1 MPATVLR
8 AARGILPALSI
19 ALLIQL
25 GIADTAR
32 SQSQP
37 APAQPAPGASGPVSS
52 APMTALVEQLLDL
65 FPKFQGEVLE
75 AQGDTLTLGAGVRAG
90 ARVGLEVEVYRE
102 GREIKHPRTGEVLGR
117 AEDVLGTARITQA
130 QESLAVAQAPA
141 GVQVKPGDRFRVSSA
156 KVKIVLLPL
165 LGSLRET
172 LVETATQEIVE
183 RLASTG
189 RFQVTMGDSI
199 NVYLA
204 QQRITASDFLG
215 GKGVR
220 EASQQFKAD
229 NILAVYFT
237 RAQGKPFMDVRFFSA
252 PRPDPAVTTSFF
264 VPPSTLRAANPGP
277 RFSQGGPANPPQA
290 RQRTLLQRLLGGEM
304 EAGSYSTGENSLPLR
319 EVAKFKFPV
328 LVMDIAVAPADK
340 LPRMVVSDG
349 DQIYMYRIVNQKV
362 EPEWT
367 KSVRSLGKVFSLQLA
382 DLNGDGQLEVIGN
395 RYAPRIGLNSFVI
408 ETKDGKP
415 SMAIE
420 YVTDFLFAVDLKGE
434 GVKQTLWMQRYSP
447 EDFFTL
453 GQADQMSLKDGKL
466 TTDKTV
472 RVPATFR
479 PMGAAFSNV
488 MGKDTRSLALIDE
501 FNRLQIVNEGE
512 ELWRSSTQVGG
523 GYQTVELVGAVRS
536 SRMDRSKFFKI
547 EPTPLAVDLDG
558 DGIDELIV
566 PQNLVRE
573 GLLAVVFKG
582 PAGFRLQSINS
593 GFEGGIT
600 CLGAYKTEDSAQ
612 PTIIASVVRF
622 SGLTKTFGGGETQI
636 IMTVP
641 QE

>member
-1 MPATVLR
+1 MLR
-8 AARGILPALSI
+8 WARGILSALPI
-19 ALLIQL
+19 ALLIVI
-25 GIADTAR
+25 GIADTAQP
-32 SQSQP
+32 QSSP
-37 APAQPAPGASGPVSS
+37 SQPAPGASGPVSS

-102 GREIKHPRTGEVLGR
+102 GREIKHPRTGEILGR

-130 QESLAVAQAPA
+130 QETLSVAQAPA
-141 GVQVKPGDRFRVSSA
+141 GLQIKPGDRFRVSSA

-172 LVETATQEIVE
+172 LVETATQEMVE

-290 RQRTLLQRLLGGEM
+290 RPRTLLQRLLGGQM

-319 EVAKFKFPV
+319 EVAKFNFPV
-328 LVMDIAVAPADK
+328 LAMDIAVAPADK
-340 LPRMVVSDG
+340 LPHMVVSDG
-349 DQIYMYRIVNQKV
+349 DQIYMYRIVNQKI

-395 RYAPRIGLNSFVI
+395 RYAPRVGLNAFVL

-415 SMAIE
+415 SFAIE

-453 GQADQMSLKDGKL
+453 GQADQMTLKDGKL

-472 RVPATFR
+472 RVPGTFR

-523 GYQTVELVGAVRS
+523 SYQTVELVGAVRS
-536 SRMDRSKFFKI
+536 SRMDRSKFFKM

-600 CLGAYKTEDSAQ
+600 CLGAFKTEDSSQ
-612 PTIIASVVRF
+612 PTIIAAVVRF
-622 SGLTKTFGGGETQI
+622 NGLVKSFGGGETQI

>member
-1 MPATVLR
+1 MPATMLR
-8 AARGILPALSI
+8 WARGILSALPI
-19 ALLIQL
+19 ALLIVI
-25 GIADTAR
+25 GIADTAQP
-32 SQSQP
+32 QSSP
-37 APAQPAPGASGPVSS
+37 SQPAPGASGPVSS

-102 GREIKHPRTGEVLGR
+102 GREIKHPRTGEILGR

-130 QESLAVAQAPA
+130 QETLSVAQAPA
-141 GVQVKPGDRFRVSSA
+141 GLQIKPGDRFRVSSA

-172 LVETATQEIVE
+172 LVETATQEMVE

-290 RQRTLLQRLLGGEM
+290 RPRTLLQRLLGGQM

-319 EVAKFKFPV
+319 EVAKFNFPV
-328 LVMDIAVAPADK
+328 LAMDIAVAPADK
-340 LPRMVVSDG
+340 LPHMVVSDG

-395 RYAPRIGLNSFVI
+395 RYAPRVGLNSFVL

-415 SMAIE
+415 SFAIE

-453 GQADQMSLKDGKL
+453 GQADQMTLKDGKL

-472 RVPATFR
+472 RVPGTFR

-536 SRMDRSKFFKI
+536 SRMDRSKFFKM

-600 CLGAYKTEDSAQ
+600 CLGAFKTEDSSQ
-612 PTIIASVVRF
+612 PTIIAAVVRF
-622 SGLTKTFGGGETQI
+622 NGLVKSFGGGETQI

>member
-1 MPATVLR
+1 MPATMLR
-8 AARGILPALSI
+8 WARGILSALPI
-19 ALLIQL
+19 ALLIVI
-25 GIADTAR
+25 GIADTAQP
-32 SQSQP
+32 QSSP
-37 APAQPAPGASGPVSS
+37 SQPAPGASGPVSS

-102 GREIKHPRTGEVLGR
+102 GREIKHPRTGEILGR

-130 QESLAVAQAPA
+130 QETLSVAQAPA
-141 GVQVKPGDRFRVSSA
+141 GLQIKPGDRFRVSSA

-172 LVETATQEIVE
+172 LVETATQEMVE

-237 RAQGKPFMDVRFFSA
+237 RAQGKPFMEVRFFSA

-277 RFSQGGPANPPQA
+277 RFSQGGPADPPQA
-290 RQRTLLQRLLGGEM
+290 RPRTLLQRLLGGQM

-319 EVAKFKFPV
+319 EVAKFNFPV
-328 LVMDIAVAPADK
+328 LAMDIAVAPADK
-340 LPRMVVSDG
+340 LPHMVVSDG
-349 DQIYMYRIVNQKV
+349 DQIYMYRIVNQKI

-395 RYAPRIGLNSFVI
+395 RYAPRVGLNAFVL

-415 SMAIE
+415 SFAIE

-453 GQADQMSLKDGKL
+453 GQADQMTLKDGKL

-472 RVPATFR
+472 RVPGTFR

-536 SRMDRSKFFKI
+536 SRMDRSKFFKM

-600 CLGAYKTEDSAQ
+600 CLGAFKTEDSSQ
-612 PTIIASVVRF
+612 PTIIAAVVRF
-622 SGLTKTFGGGETQI
+622 NGLVKSFGGGETQI

>member
-1 MPATVLR
+1 MPATMLR
-8 AARGILPALSI
+8 WARGILSALPI
-19 ALLIQL
+19 ALLIVI
-25 GIADTAR
+25 GIADTAQP
-32 SQSQP
+32 QSSP
-37 APAQPAPGASGPVSS
+37 SQPAPGASGPVSS

-102 GREIKHPRTGEVLGR
+102 GREIKHPRTGEILGR

-130 QESLAVAQAPA
+130 QETLSVAQAPA
-141 GVQVKPGDRFRVSSA
+141 GLQIKPGDRFRVSSA

-172 LVETATQEIVE
+172 LVETATQEMVE

-290 RQRTLLQRLLGGEM
+290 RPRTLLQRLLGGQM

-319 EVAKFKFPV
+319 EVAKFNFPV
-328 LVMDIAVAPADK
+328 LAMDIAVAPADR
-340 LPRMVVSDG
+340 LPHMVVSDG
-349 DQIYMYRIVNQKV
+349 DQIYMYRIVNQKI

-395 RYAPRIGLNSFVI
+395 RYAPRVGLNAFVL

-415 SMAIE
+415 SFAIE

-453 GQADQMSLKDGKL
+453 GQADQMTLKDGKL

-472 RVPATFR
+472 RVPGTFR

-536 SRMDRSKFFKI
+536 SRMDRSKFFKM

-600 CLGAYKTEDSAQ
+600 CLGAFKTEDSSQ
-612 PTIIASVVRF
+612 PTIIAAVVRF
-622 SGLTKTFGGGETQI
+622 NGLVKSFGGGETQI

>member
-1 MPATVLR
+1 MPATMLR
-8 AARGILPALSI
+8 WARGILSALPI
-19 ALLIQL
+19 ALLIVI
-25 GIADTAR
+25 GIADTAQP
-32 SQSQP
+32 QSSP
-37 APAQPAPGASGPVSS
+37 SQPAPGASGPVSS

-102 GREIKHPRTGEVLGR
+102 GREIKHPRTGEILGR

-130 QESLAVAQAPA
+130 QETLSVAQAPA
-141 GVQVKPGDRFRVSSA
+141 GLQIKPGDRFRVSSA

-172 LVETATQEIVE
+172 LVETATQEMVE

-290 RQRTLLQRLLGGEM
+290 RPRTLLQRLLGGQM

-319 EVAKFKFPV
+319 EVAKFNFPV
-328 LVMDIAVAPADK
+328 LAMDIAVAPADK
-340 LPRMVVSDG
+340 LPHMVVSDG

-395 RYAPRIGLNSFVI
+395 RYAPRVGLNAFVL

-415 SMAIE
+415 SFAIE

-453 GQADQMSLKDGKL
+453 GQADQMTLKDGKL

-472 RVPATFR
+472 RVPGTFR

-523 GYQTVELVGAVRS
+523 SYQTVELVGAVRS
-536 SRMDRSKFFKI
+536 SRMDRSKFFKM

-600 CLGAYKTEDSAQ
+600 CLGAFKTEDSSQ

-622 SGLTKTFGGGETQI
+622 NGLVKSFGGGETQI

>member
-1 MPATVLR
+1 MPATMLR
-8 AARGILPALSI
+8 WARGILSALPI
-19 ALLIQL
+19 ALLIVI
-25 GIADTAR
+25 GIADTAQP
-32 SQSQP
+32 QSSP
-37 APAQPAPGASGPVSS
+37 SQPAPGASGPVSS

-102 GREIKHPRTGEVLGR
+102 GREIKHPRTGEILGR

-130 QESLAVAQAPA
+130 QETLSVAQAPA
-141 GVQVKPGDRFRVSSA
+141 GLQIKPGDRFRVSSA

-172 LVETATQEIVE
+172 LVETATQEMVE

-290 RQRTLLQRLLGGEM
+290 RPRTLLQRLLGGQM

-319 EVAKFKFPV
+319 EVAKFNFPV
-328 LVMDIAVAPADK
+328 LAMDIAVAPADK
-340 LPRMVVSDG
+340 LPHMVVSDG

-395 RYAPRIGLNSFVI
+395 RYAPRVGLNSFVL

-415 SMAIE
+415 SFAIE

-453 GQADQMSLKDGKL
+453 GQADQMILKDGKL

-472 RVPATFR
+472 RVPGTFR

-536 SRMDRSKFFKI
+536 SRMDRSKFFKM

-600 CLGAYKTEDSAQ
+600 CLGAFKTEDSSQ
-612 PTIIASVVRF
+612 PTIIAAVVRF
-622 SGLTKTFGGGETQI
+622 NGLVKSFGGGETQI

>member
-1 MPATVLR
+1 MRPRTVFRRLCE
-8 AARGILPALSI
+8 ILPGLLI
-19 ALLIQL
+19 ALVAA
-25 GIADTAR
+25 GSAVA
-32 SQSQP
+32 QSQP
-37 APAQPAPGASGPVSS
+37 AKPPAGPTTSAS
-52 APMTALVEQLLDL
+52 MTALVDQLLDL

-75 AQGDTLTLGAGVRAG
+75 AQNGALTLGAGVKAG
-90 ARVGLEVEVYRE
+90 ARPGLEVELYRE

-117 AEDVLGTARITQA
+117 AEDALGTARITQA
-130 QESLAVAQAPA
+130 QEGFSVAQAPA
-141 GVQVKPGDRFRVSSA
+141 GAQVKPGDRFRVSSA
-156 KVKIVLLPL
+156 KVNIVLLPL

-172 LVETATQEIVE
+172 LVETATQELVE
-183 RLASTG
+183 LLAATG
-189 RFQVTMGDSI
+189 RFRVTMGDSI
-199 NVYLA
+199 NVFLA
-204 QQRITASDFLG
+204 QQRLSATDFLA

-220 EASQQFKAD
+220 EASERFKAD

-237 RAQGKPFMDVRFFSA
+237 RAQGKPFMDVRFFAA
-252 PRPDPAVTTSFF
+252 PRPDPTITTSFF

-277 RFSQGGPANPPQA
+277 RFSQGGPNNPPQA
-290 RQRTLLQRLLGGEM
+290 RPRSLLQRLLGGDL
-304 EAGSYSTGENSLPLR
+304 EAGSYSTGDNSLPLR

-328 LVMDIAVAPADK
+328 LAMDIAVAPSDK
-340 LPRMVVSDG
+340 LPHMVVSDG
-349 DQIYMYRIVNQKV
+349 DQIYMYRIVNQKI

-367 KSVRSLGKVFSLQLA
+367 KSMRSLGRVFSLQLA
-382 DLNGDGQLEVIGN
+382 DLGGDGQLEVIGN
-395 RYAPRIGLNSFVI
+395 RYGPAIGLNSFII

-415 SMAIE
+415 SVAIE
-420 YVTDFLFAVDLKGE
+420 YVSDFLFAVDLKGG
-434 GVKQTLWMQRYSP
+434 GVKQTLWMQRFSP
-447 EDFFTL
+447 EYFFTT
-453 GQADQMSLKDGKL
+453 GQADQVTLKDGKL
-466 TTDKTV
+466 TVEKSL
-472 RVPATFR
+472 RVPAAFR

-501 FNRLQIVNEGE
+501 FNRLAIVNEGE
-512 ELWRSSTQVGG
+512 ELWRSSTSVGG
-523 GYQTVELVGAVRS
+523 GYMTVELADAYRS
-536 SRMDRSKFFKI
+536 SKNDRSRFFKI

-600 CLGAYKTEDSAQ
+600 CLGAYRTEDSVQ
-612 PTIIASVVRF
+612 PTIIAAVVRF
-622 SGLTKTFGGGETQI
+622 SGVLLKTSGETQI

>member
-1 MPATVLR
+1 MHRTMLR
-8 AARGILPALSI
+8 RLRELLPALLMGLMVAGS
-19 ALLIQL
+19 AL
-25 GIADTAR
+25 A
-32 SQSQP
+32 QS
-37 APAQPAPGASGPVSS
+37 APAQPQPAQPPPGPVTS
-52 APMTALVEQLLDL
+52 APMTALVDQLLDL
-65 FPKFQGEVLE
+65 FPKFEGEVLE
-75 AQGDTLTLGAGVRAG
+75 AQNGVLTLGAGVKAG
-90 ARVGLEVEVYRE
+90 VRPGLDVELFRE
-102 GREIKHPRTGEVLGR
+102 GREIKHPRTGDVLGR
-117 AEDVLGTARITQA
+117 AEDPLGTARITQA
-130 QESLAVAQAPA
+130 QEGLSVAQAPA
-141 GVQVKPGDRFRVSSA
+141 GAQIKPGDRFRVSSA
-156 KVKIVLLPL
+156 KVNIVLVPL

-172 LVETATQEIVE
+172 LVETATQELVE
-183 RLASTG
+183 RLGATG
-189 RFQVTMGDSI
+189 RFRVTMGDTI
-199 NVYLA
+199 NVFLA
-204 QQRITASDFLG
+204 QQRLSAPDFLA

-220 EASQQFKAD
+220 EASERFKAD

-237 RAQGKPFMDVRFFSA
+237 RAQGKPFMDVRFFAA
-252 PRPDPAVTTSFF
+252 PRPDPTITTSFF

-277 RFSQGGPANPPQA
+277 RFSQGGPGNPPQA
-290 RQRTLLQRLLGGEM
+290 KPRSLLQRLLGGDL
-304 EAGSYSTGENSLPLR
+304 EAGSYSTGDNSLPLR

-328 LVMDIAVAPADK
+328 LAMDIAVAPGDK
-340 LPRMVVSDG
+340 LPHMVVSDG
-349 DQIYMYRIVNQKV
+349 DQIYMYRIVSQKV

-367 KSVRSLGKVFSLQLA
+367 KSVRSLGRVFSLQLA

-395 RYAPRIGLNSFVI
+395 RYASKVGMNAFVI

-420 YVTDFLFAVDLKGE
+420 YVSDFLFAVDLKGD

-447 EDFFTL
+447 ENFFTI
-453 GQADQMSLKDGKL
+453 GQADQMVLKDGNLVTEKAL
-466 TTDKTV
+466 
-472 RVPATFR
+472 RVPGTFR

-512 ELWRSSTQVGG
+512 ELWRSSTSVGG
-523 GYQTVELVGAVRS
+523 GYMSIELTDAVWS
-536 SRMDRSKFFKI
+536 SKNQRSKFFKI

-558 DGIDELIV
+558 DGVDELIV

-600 CLGAYKTEDSAQ
+600 CLGAFKTEDSVQ
-612 PTIIASVVRF
+612 PTIIAAVVRF
-622 SGLTKTFGGGETQI
+622 SGVILKSAGETQI

>member
-1 MPATVLR
+1 MLR
-8 AARGILPALSI
+8 WARGILSALPI
-19 ALLIQL
+19 ALLIVI
-25 GIADTAR
+25 GIADTAQP
-32 SQSQP
+32 QSSP
-37 APAQPAPGASGPVSS
+37 SQPAPGASGPVSS

-102 GREIKHPRTGEVLGR
+102 GREIKHPRTGEILGR

-130 QESLAVAQAPA
+130 QETLSVAQAPA
-141 GVQVKPGDRFRVSSA
+141 GLQIKPGDRFRVSSA

-172 LVETATQEIVE
+172 LVETATQEMVE

-290 RQRTLLQRLLGGEM
+290 RPRTLLQRLLGGQM

-319 EVAKFKFPV
+319 EVAKFNFPV
-328 LVMDIAVAPADK
+328 LAMDIAVAPADK
-340 LPRMVVSDG
+340 LPHMVVSDG

-395 RYAPRIGLNSFVI
+395 RYAPRVGLNSFVL

-415 SMAIE
+415 SFAIE

-453 GQADQMSLKDGKL
+453 GQADQMTLKDGKL

-472 RVPATFR
+472 RVPGTFR

-536 SRMDRSKFFKI
+536 SRMDRSKFFKM

-600 CLGAYKTEDSAQ
+600 CLGAFKTEDSSQ
-612 PTIIASVVRF
+612 PTIIAAVVRF
-622 SGLTKTFGGGETQI
+622 NGLVKSFGGGETQI

>member
-1 MPATVLR
+1 MPATMLR
-8 AARGILPALSI
+8 WARGILSALPI
-19 ALLIQL
+19 ALLIVI
-25 GIADTAR
+25 GIADTAQP
-32 SQSQP
+32 QSSP
-37 APAQPAPGASGPVSS
+37 SQPAPGASGPVSS

-102 GREIKHPRTGEVLGR
+102 GREIKHPRTGEILGR

-130 QESLAVAQAPA
+130 QETLSVAQAPA
-141 GVQVKPGDRFRVSSA
+141 GLQIKPGDRFRVSSA

-172 LVETATQEIVE
+172 LVETATQEMVE

-277 RFSQGGPANPPQA
+277 RFSQGGPADPPQA
-290 RQRTLLQRLLGGEM
+290 RPRTLLQRLLGGQM

-319 EVAKFKFPV
+319 EVAKFNFPV
-328 LVMDIAVAPADK
+328 LAMDIAVAPADK
-340 LPRMVVSDG
+340 LPHMVVSDG

-395 RYAPRIGLNSFVI
+395 RYAPRVGLNSFVL

-415 SMAIE
+415 SFAIE

-453 GQADQMSLKDGKL
+453 GQADQMTLKDGKL

-472 RVPATFR
+472 RVPGTFR

-536 SRMDRSKFFKI
+536 SRMDRSKFFKM

-600 CLGAYKTEDSAQ
+600 CLGAFKTEDSSQ
-612 PTIIASVVRF
+612 PTIIAAVVRF
-622 SGLTKTFGGGETQI
+622 NGLVKSFGGGETQI